1 MPAPTPFDV
10 ASHCGYIAA
19 TRIGAI
25 VDGNGLRVMTSPDGG
40 GQRMAAEGR
49 R

>member
-19 TRIGAI
+19 TRIGTI
-25 VDGNGLRVMTSPDGG
+25 VDGNGLRSITRPGNG